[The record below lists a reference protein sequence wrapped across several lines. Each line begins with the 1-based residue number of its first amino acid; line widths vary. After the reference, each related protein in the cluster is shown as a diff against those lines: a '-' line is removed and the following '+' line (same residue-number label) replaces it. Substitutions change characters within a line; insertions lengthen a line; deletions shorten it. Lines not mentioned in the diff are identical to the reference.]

1 MTESKDFIIKD
12 KRFSAQEEQDSK
24 TKDKDKDPSKKDTK
38 EKEGKDAAAAEQQ
51 DAEPQLPEIN
61 FATFI
66 LSLNSAALLHLGIID
81 DPATGKKVTNL
92 ALGKQTIDILGM
104 LEEKTRGNITNDEGN
119 MLKNILY
126 DLRMLYIQKKG

>member
-12 KRFSAQEEQDSK
+12 KRFSAQEEQDSN

-66 LSLNSAALLHLGIID
+66 LSLNSAVLLHLGIID